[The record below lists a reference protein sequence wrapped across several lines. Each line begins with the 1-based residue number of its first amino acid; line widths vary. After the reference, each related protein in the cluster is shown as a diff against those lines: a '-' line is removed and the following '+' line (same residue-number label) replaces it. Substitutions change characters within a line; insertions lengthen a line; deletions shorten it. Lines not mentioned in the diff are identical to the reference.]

1 MCKCQILLFQKKT
14 GSCLEVRLNTPHG
27 KYKITNMADDQVDLA
42 PENIP
47 GASNEKELLDHPAS
61 SHRTKD
67 WKRH

>member
-1 MCKCQILLFQKKT
+1 M
-14 GSCLEVRLNTPHG
+14 EVRLNTPRG

-47 GASNEKELLDHPAS
+47 GASNEKELLDLPAS
-61 SHRTKD
+61 SYRTKD